1 MRNLTYLNG
10 VLTVL
15 AVLLAM
21 NVWIGLHSPG
31 PAALAPGQAARAQG
45 IPDSGAQRLE
55 IANQLRLLN
64 TRVNELAE
72 FVRSGELRVQIE
84 AAPRDDEQAPVLG
97 PRPGQPQ
104 PQLQLRPQPEQSRPT
119 GSDRPR

>member
-64 TRVNELAE
+64 SRVNELAE
-72 FVRSGELRVQIE
+72 FVRSGELRVQID
-84 AAPRDDEQAPVLG
+84 AAPRQEDQQVPILG
-97 PRPGQPQ
+97 PQPTQPQ
-104 PQLQLRPQPEQSRPT
+104 PQAQPQPRQSRPT
-119 GSDRPR
+119 GSNQQQ